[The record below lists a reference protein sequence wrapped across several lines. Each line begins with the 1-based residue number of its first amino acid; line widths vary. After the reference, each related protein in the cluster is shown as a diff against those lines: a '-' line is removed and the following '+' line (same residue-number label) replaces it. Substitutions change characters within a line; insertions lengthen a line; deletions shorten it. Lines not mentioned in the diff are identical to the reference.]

1 VSGFVGTPAIRLSEL
16 LAGLSLVTDL
26 GMGNPPEEAMRATLL
41 AIGLA
46 REAGSSEA
54 DVVSVY
60 YTTLLRY
67 VGCHGYAH
75 EESEIFGDD
84 IAVRA
89 GGARV
94 DFGNPRE
101 VLSFFIHGV
110 GRDEPPLRRART
122 VASALAGG
130 KRFGTDLARAH
141 CEVGSLV
148 ARRLSLPAAVATA
161 LGQIFERWDGRG
173 GPARIGGE
181 EIEPATR
188 FALVATQGVLFSQ
201 AGGSEAAADV
211 LLRRAGGALD
221 PRIVDIFVR
230 HGPGLLSA
238 IEEADV
244 LRAVV
249 DDEPEPRRFV
259 HGLDQVGATFADL
272 ADLKSPFF
280 HGHARGVA
288 ALAESAARTLG
299 LPGSDVETLRCAALL
314 ADLGRAGVPNSIWN
328 RAGPL
333 SSADLELV
341 RLHAYQTERILSR
354 CPALAEVAPLAGM
367 HHERQDGSGY
377 HRQIQRGAI
386 PPAARCLAAADVFQ
400 AMREQR
406 PYRPALDE
414 GRAAEELTSEARS
427 GHLDP
432 DAVVAV
438 LSAAGLP
445 AERTSRTWPA
455 GLSERE
461 VDVLRLAAGGL
472 TTRQI
477 ARRLGVTPKTADHH
491 IQHIYSKI
499 GVSTRAAAAM
509 FAMEHD
515 LVRP

>member
-1 VSGFVGTPAIRLSEL
+1 MVRSAIRLSEL

-41 AIGLA
+41 ATGLA
-46 REAGSSEA
+46 REAGSTDA
-54 DVVSVY
+54 DVVSAY

-67 VGCHGYAH
+67 VGCHSYAH

-122 VASALAGG
+122 VASAIVGG
-130 KRFGTDLARAH
+130 KRFGTGLARAY

-148 ARRLSLPAAVATA
+148 ARRLSLPPAVATS

-173 GPARIGGE
+173 DPARIAGE
-181 EIEPATR
+181 DIEPATR
-188 FALVATQGVLFSQ
+188 FAHVASQAVLFSQ
-201 AGGSEAAADV
+201 AGGAEAAADV

-221 PRIVDIFVR
+221 PQIVDIFVR

-238 IEEADV
+238 IGESDV

-249 DDEPEPRRFV
+249 DAEPEPRRFV
-259 HGLDQVGATFADL
+259 DGLDQVGATFADL
-272 ADLKSPFF
+272 TDLKSPFF

-288 ALAESAARTLG
+288 ALAQAAARAIG
-299 LPGSDVETLRCAALL
+299 LAEGDVATLRCAALL
-314 ADLGRAGVPNSIWN
+314 ADLGRAGTANSIWN

-333 SSADLELV
+333 SSADREQV
-341 RLHAYQTERILSR
+341 RLHAYHTERILSR
-354 CPALAEVAPLAGM
+354 CSALAEVAPLAGM

-377 HRQIQRGAI
+377 HRQIRRGAI
-386 PPAARCLAAADVFQ
+386 PPAARCLAAADAFQ
-400 AMREQR
+400 AMREER

-414 GRAAEELTSEARS
+414 ERAAEELTSEAKS
-427 GHLDP
+427 GRLDA
-432 DAVVAV
+432 DAVAAV
-438 LSAAGLP
+438 LSAVGLR
-445 AERTSRTWPA
+445 AKRTSRTWPA
-455 GLSERE
+455 GLSQRE

-491 IQHIYSKI
+491 IQHIYTKI

-515 LVRP
+515 LVLP